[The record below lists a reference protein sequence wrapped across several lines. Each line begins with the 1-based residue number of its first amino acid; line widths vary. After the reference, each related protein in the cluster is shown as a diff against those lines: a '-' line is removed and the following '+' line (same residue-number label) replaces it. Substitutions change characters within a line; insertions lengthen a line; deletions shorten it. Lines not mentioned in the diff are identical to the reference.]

1 MEIKYATSY
10 TEMLVNMKRC
20 FQFNNVDM
28 HEHGLMVNRE
38 YTNLLISLD
47 QGLISEVFPE
57 KLIDLYSTNK
67 LLDYD
72 LMMKYQIL
80 HDCGKLL
87 CRYVDDDNKVHYPNH
102 AEISYN
108 QIKLLFPNEIDL
120 QELVLHD
127 MDFHTLK
134 PDQLKSIA
142 ESKYGFSLYLTSW
155 AELIANAQMFDGFD
169 SISFKIKR
177 KKLLKCLKLFH

>member
-20 FQFNNVDM
+20 FQFSNVDM

-87 CRYVDDDNKVHYPNH
+87 CR
-102 AEISYN
+102 
-108 QIKLLFPNEIDL
+108 
-120 QELVLHD
+120 
-127 MDFHTLK
+127 
-134 PDQLKSIA
+134 
-142 ESKYGFSLYLTSW
+142 
-155 AELIANAQMFDGFD
+155 
-169 SISFKIKR
+169 
-177 KKLLKCLKLFH
+177 